1 MDYLI
6 RSGTVS
12 SGIELNDDI
21 MTVYNGGVASNNT
34 VNWGYM
40 ENLQWRHCEQYQC

>member
-6 RSGTVS
+6 SSGIVS

-21 MTVYNGGVASNNT
+21 MTVYNGGVANNT
-34 VNWGYM
+34 TVDYGGNKDCQKALD
-40 ENLQWRHCEQYQC
+40 ELK